1 MQKQKR
7 LMTKVLSDQLGTEPI
22 GKLLIKQ
29 AVPASIGILVMS
41 LNVLVD
47 SIFVGNWIGSIAI
60 AAINV
65 VLPVSFFIAALGMAI
80 GIGGS
85 SIISRALGAD
95 NKTKALKTFGNQIT
109 ITILLTVAMVF
120 LGLYFV
126 NSLIPAFGGKGAIFE
141 PAKIYYTIVLYGVP
155 FLALCMMGNT
165 VIRAEGKPKFAM
177 IAMII
182 PSVGNLL
189 LDYIF
194 IYVFDWGMAGAAWAT
209 TAGYLLCFVYILYF
223 FLSRDSELKLNL
235 PHFALNAPILKEIT
249 SLGIVTLSRQAVVS
263 ITYLLMNNILF
274 DLGGEAM
281 IAVYAIIGRMLMF
294 ALFPVFGVTQ
304 GFLPIAG
311 YNYGAEKYRR
321 VRESINTAVKYAA
334 FVATL
339 VFIGLMIF
347 PGEIAGLFLSNSPDI
362 SAMELATNTFVL
374 EHSPSA
380 MRWVFAATPI
390 IALQLIGAAY
400 FQAIGKAVPA
410 LLLTLTRQGFFFIPL
425 ILILPG
431 FIGELGVWISFPI
444 SDLLATLV
452 TGYYLNKEIKSTL
465 IADREKTAGI

>member
-1 MQKQKR
+1 MA
-7 LMTKVLSDQLGTEPI
+7 KVSSDELGAEPI
-22 GKLLIKQ
+22 GKLLVKQ

-41 LNVLVD
+41 LNILVD
-47 SIFVGNWIGSIAI
+47 TIFVGNWIGSIAI

-95 NKTKALKTFGNQIT
+95 NKQKALKTFGNQISLTLLVT
-109 ITILLTVAMVF
+109 ISMVA

-126 NSLIPAFGGKGAIFE
+126 DDLIPAFGGKGAIFE
-141 PAKIYYTIVLYGVP
+141 PAKVYYVIVLYGVP

-182 PSVGNLL
+182 PSVGNLV

-194 IYVFDWGMAGAAWAT
+194 IFVFDWGMHGAAWAT
-209 TAGYLLCFVYILYF
+209 TAGYLLCFGYILYF
-223 FLSRDSELKLNL
+223 FLSKNSELKIN
-235 PHFALNAPILKEIT
+235 FRCFIFDSNILKEIG
-249 SLGIVTLSRQAVVS
+249 SLGFVTLARQAVTSV
-263 ITYLLMNNILF
+263 TYLLLNNILF
-274 DLGGEAM
+274 NLGGEPLV
-281 IAVYAIIGRMLMF
+281 AVYAIIGRMLMF

-311 YNYGAEKYRR
+311 FNYGAAKYAR
-321 VRESINTAVKYAA
+321 VKESIYTAIKYAA
-334 FVATL
+334 LVATL
-339 VFIGLMIF
+339 VFVVLMVF
-347 PGEIAGLFLSNSPDI
+347 PAEIADLFLSDRTDLPAKD
-362 SAMELATNTFVL
+362 METNAYVL
-374 EHSPSA
+374 KHAPLA
-380 MRWVFAATPI
+380 MRLVFLATPI

-400 FQAIGKAVPA
+400 FQAVGKAVPA

-431 FIGELGVWISFPI
+431 FFGEMGVWWSFPI
-444 SDLLATLV
+444 ADILATLV
-452 TGYYLNKEIKSTL
+452 TGWYLRKEIRSL
-465 IADREKTAGI
+465 N

>member
-1 MQKQKR
+1 MAKI
-7 LMTKVLSDQLGTEPI
+7 TSEELGQEPI

-85 SIISRALGAD
+85 SIISRALGA
-95 NKTKALKTFGNQIT
+95 NNREKALKTFGNQIT
-109 ITILLTVAMVF
+109 LTLLVTITMVA

-126 NSLIPAFGGKGAIFE
+126 DSLIPAFGGKGSIFE
-141 PAKIYYTIVLYGVP
+141 PAKIYYTIILYGVP

-177 IAMII
+177 VAMII

-189 LDYIF
+189 MDYIF
-194 IYVFDWGMAGAAWAT
+194 IYVFDWGMHGAAWAT
-209 TAGYLLCFVYILYF
+209 TVGYLLCFLYVFYF
-223 FLSRDSELKLNL
+223 FLSDNSELKIDIS
-235 PHFALNAPILKEIT
+235 HFGLDRPILREIG
-249 SLGIVTLSRQAVVS
+249 SLGFVTLARQAVTS

-274 DLGGEAM
+274 NLGGEAM
-281 IAVYAIIGRMLMF
+281 VAVYAIIGRMLMF

-311 YNYGAEKYRR
+311 YNYGAVKYDR
-321 VRESINTAVKYAA
+321 VKESIYTAIKYAA
-334 FVATL
+334 LVATL
-339 VFIGLMIF
+339 VFVVLMVF
-347 PGEIAGLFLSNSPDI
+347 PSEIASLFLSNRPEL
-362 SAMELATNTFVL
+362 SAEEIATNNFVL
-374 EHSPSA
+374 QHTPMA
-380 MRWVFAATPI
+380 MRLVFAATPI
-390 IALQLIGAAY
+390 IAIQLIGAAY
-400 FQAIGKAVPA
+400 FQAIGKAIPA

-425 ILILPG
+425 ILVLPN
-431 FIGELGVWISFPI
+431 FMGEIGVWLSFCI
-444 SDLLATLV
+444 ADVLSTIV
-452 TGYYLNKEIKSTL
+452 TGFFLKKEIDKNL
-465 IADREKTAGI
+465 QVKAEPNHD

>member
-1 MQKQKR
+1 MA
-7 LMTKVLSDQLGTEPI
+7 KVSAEQLGSEPI
-22 GKLLIKQ
+22 GKLLVRQ

-80 GIGGS
+80 GVGGS

-95 NKTKALKTFGNQIT
+95 TKEKALKTFGNQT
-109 ITILLTVAMVF
+109 TLTLLVTVTMVVM
-120 LGLYFV
+120 GLYFV
-126 NSLIPAFGGKGAIFE
+126 DDLVPAFGGKGAIFE
-141 PAKIYYTIVLYGVP
+141 PAKIYYSIVLYGVP

-189 LDYIF
+189 MDYVF

-209 TAGYLLCFVYILYF
+209 TIGYFLCFSYILYF
-223 FLSRDSELKLNL
+223 FLSKNSELKIRW
-235 PHFALNAPILKEIT
+235 PHFGLDRSILKEIG
-249 SLGIVTLSRQAVVS
+249 SLGFVTLSRQAVVS
-263 ITYLLMNNILF
+263 VIYLLMNNILF
-274 DLGGEAM
+274 GLGGEAM
-281 IAVYAIIGRMLMF
+281 VAVYAIIGRMLMF

-311 YNYGAEKYRR
+311 YNYGAQKYDR
-321 VRESINTAVKYAA
+321 VRQSINTAIKYAA
-334 FVATL
+334 FMATV
-339 VFIGLMIF
+339 VFVGLMIF
-347 PGEIAGLFLSNSPDI
+347 PAEIASLFLSDKPDMSSI
-362 SAMELATNTFVL
+362 ELATNAFVL
-374 EHSPSA
+374 EHTPSA

-400 FQAIGKAVPA
+400 FQAIGKAIPA
-410 LLLTLTRQGFFFIPL
+410 LLLTLLRQGFFFIPS
-425 ILILPG
+425 ILILPH
-431 FIGELGVWISFPI
+431 FLGELGVWISFPI
-444 SDLLATLV
+444 SDVLATIV
-452 TGYYLNKEIKSTL
+452 TGYYLRKEIRQEL
-465 IADREKTAGI
+465 MQQ